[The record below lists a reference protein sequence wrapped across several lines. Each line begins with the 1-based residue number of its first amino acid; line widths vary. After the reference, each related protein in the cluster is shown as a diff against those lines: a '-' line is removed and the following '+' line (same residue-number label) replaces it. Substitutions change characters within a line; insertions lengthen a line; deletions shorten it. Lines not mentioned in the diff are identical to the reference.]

1 MISCVPQIKLSTES
15 IILVVDG
22 PYAIGFIHE
31 YSGSF
36 TGGSMSLVA
45 CLLTA
50 AGLLMTLR
58 KAGKDVPEVVA
69 VASVPLQER

>member
-1 MISCVPQIKLSTES
+1 VISCVPQMKLSTES

-22 PYAIGFIHE
+22 PYAMRFIRE

-50 AGLLMTLR
+50 AGLVRTLR
-58 KAGKDVPEVVA
+58 KAAKDVPGVVA